1 MTTKVACAVCEG
13 RETVDS
19 VVRLQL
25 SANNV
30 TSTSWSPAGVAPGTH
45 SGRLP
50 LCLAHFR
57 EAEGALDETKRIQ
70 SGPVTI
76 NVPGLRL
83 GGAAGRIS

>member
-1 MTTKVACAVCEG
+1 MNIAKAACAVCEG

-19 VVRLQL
+19 VVLLQL

-45 SGRLP
+45 AGRLP
-50 LCLAHFR
+50 LCAKHYR
-57 EAEGALDETKRIQ
+57 EAERALDETKRVQ

-76 NVPGLRL
+76 NVPGLKI
-83 GGAAGRIS
+83 GGRQGRI